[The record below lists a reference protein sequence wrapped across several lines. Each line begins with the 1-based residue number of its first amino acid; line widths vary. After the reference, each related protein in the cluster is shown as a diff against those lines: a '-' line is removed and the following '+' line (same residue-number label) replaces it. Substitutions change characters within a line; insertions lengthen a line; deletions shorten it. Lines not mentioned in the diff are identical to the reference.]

1 MLAGMPK
8 TYYPTIGLE
17 IHAELTTKSKMF
29 CACKNDAAEE
39 VPNTNICPVCTAQ
52 PGAIPTINKEALHSM
67 VKIGLAVGGDIADI
81 TEFDRKNYFYPDIP
95 KGYQISQFRY
105 PTVSG
110 GSIAGVPL
118 TRIHLEED
126 TATSVH
132 KDDHTLVDFN
142 RAGVPLMELVTE
154 PKIHDAETVVKFAK
168 ELQMLLRYLGVST
181 ANMEL
186 GQMRVEVNISL
197 SEDKEKLGTKVEV
210 KNIGSISFARKAVE
224 YEIKRQSELLDK
236 GEKII
241 QETRGFDAAR
251 GTTTSQRSKEDA
263 HDYRYFPDPDLP
275 KLSLHKLFDL
285 DTIGQNLAELPWE
298 RRARY
303 GEQFGLKADDIETYL
318 QSFELAAFFEEVATL
333 LGNDKQLA
341 QLASNYITSDLTYH
355 IKNNDAFV
363 FPEVSHFAKLIKLLS
378 DGKINSRAAKDILEI
393 LHTDRKDPE
402 VIAQE
407 KGLFQ
412 QSDEG
417 ALKKVIE
424 ETIAE
429 HASVAAEYKAGKEA
443 SLMFLVGQIMKKTKG
458 SANPGLVQKLL
469 KEVI

>member
-1 MLAGMPK
+1 MK

-29 CACKNDAAEE
+29 CACKNDASELI
-39 VPNTNICPVCTAQ
+39 PNKNICPVCTAQ
-52 PGAIPTINKEALHSM
+52 PGALPTINKEALHSM
-67 VKIGLAVGGDIADI
+67 VKIGTAVGGTIADV

-110 GSIAGVPL
+110 GSIAGIPL

-154 PKIHDAETVVKFAK
+154 PAIHDGETVVKFAK
-168 ELQMLLRYLGVST
+168 ELQMLLRYLGVSS
-181 ANMEL
+181 ANMEQ

-197 SEDKEKLGTKVEV
+197 SDDPNKLGTKVEV
-210 KNIGSISFARKAVE
+210 KNIGSISFARKAVD
-224 YEIKRQSELLDK
+224 YEIKRQTELLEK

-251 GTTTSQRSKEDA
+251 GTTMSQRSKEDA

-275 KLSLHKLFDL
+275 KLSLHTLF
-285 DTIGQNLAELPWE
+285 NLESVKKNLSELPWE
-298 RRARY
+298 RRERY
-303 GEQFGLKADDIETYL
+303 ATELGIKADDIETYL
-318 QSFELAAFFEEVATL
+318 QSFELAAFFESVVAL
-333 LGNDKQLA
+333 LGSDKA
-341 QLASNYITSDLTYH
+341 RIQLASNYITSDLTYH
-355 IKNNDAFV
+355 MKQNESFV
-363 FPEVSHFAKLIKLLS
+363 FPEVEHFAKLITLLA
-378 DGKINSRAAKDILEI
+378 DGKISSRGAKDILEV
-393 LHTDRKDPE
+393 LHIERKDPE
-402 VIAQE
+402 VIAQD

-417 ALKKVIE
+417 ALKKIIE
-424 ETIAE
+424 ETVSE
-429 HASVAAEYKAGKEA
+429 HATVAAEYKAGKEA
-443 SLMFLVGQIMKKTKG
+443 SLMFLVGQVMKKTKG